1 MASHLKSQTQ
11 GGERQMYK
19 EAIIYYPKD
28 EKIRKQIQKNV
39 ARFHCDAAIQ
49 YLDSLNFTT
58 YQKLAVFESALECI
72 RQSNPDLVVSDT
84 SPSDKTLHHL
94 HCASDEKEVAKRH
107 LPRHK
112 A

>member
-1 MASHLKSQTQ
+1 
-11 GGERQMYK
+11 MYK

-28 EKIRKQIQKNV
+28 EKIRRQIQKDV

-49 YLDSLNFTT
+49 YLDSLNFIT
-58 YQKLAVFESALECI
+58 YQKLAVLESALESM
-72 RQSNPDLVVSDT
+72 RQSNPDLVVSDA

>member
-1 MASHLKSQTQ
+1 
-11 GGERQMYK
+11 MYK

-28 EKIRKQIQKNV
+28 EKIRRQIQKNV

-49 YLDSLNFTT
+49 YLDSLKFTI
-58 YQKLAVFESALECI
+58 YQKVAVFESVLESM

-94 HCASDEKEVAKRH
+94 HFASDEKEVAKCHLLATRH
-107 LPRHK
+107 ESNTFFSDKRSIEN
-112 A
+112 